1 LTGLDAE
8 RADALRRARARWR
21 AAEDRLFP
29 VVLVD
34 PDTYRRVLYVVG
46 LLLEQ
51 LRANITSLDQLLGL
65 DVDPAPLLSA
75 LPVGSAGGAQFAD
88 SAGGAQFAGSAG
100 GAQFA
105 GSAGGA
111 QFAGSAGGEKRLTLE
126 AAFAVR
132 DRELTAAAKRG
143 RRAAAIAL
151 ARSAGATWVDLEG
164 SWEAVLSTGA
174 RHTEMHLPTAR
185 ALVATIDPYSGDGPH
200 RLELVVLDGEAGT
213 PVETTDRD
221 RAFADRAEWL
231 AQRQQWRAD
240 IEEGR

>member
-1 LTGLDAE
+1 MTGLDAE
-8 RADALRRARARWR
+8 RDDALRRARARWR

-34 PDTYRRVLYVVG
+34 PDTYRRALYVVG

-51 LRANITSLDQLLGL
+51 LRANTTTLDQLLGL
-65 DVDPAPLLSA
+65 DVDPAPLLST
-75 LPVGSAGGAQFAD
+75 LP
-88 SAGGAQFAGSAG
+88 AGSVCDDG
-100 GAQFA
+100 D
-105 GSAGGA
+105 
-111 QFAGSAGGEKRLTLE
+111 RLTLE

-132 DRELTAAAKRG
+132 DRELAAAAKRG
-143 RRAAAIAL
+143 QRAAALAL
-151 ARSAGATWVDLEG
+151 AHAAGATWVDLEG
-164 SWEAVLSTGA
+164 SWEAVLSTGG

-200 RLELVVLDGEAGT
+200 RLELVVLDGDTGT

-231 AQRQQWRAD
+231 AQRQRWRAD

>member
-1 LTGLDAE
+1 MTGLDAE

-34 PDTYRRVLYVVG
+34 PDTYRQALYVVG

-51 LRANITSLDQLLGL
+51 LRANNTSLDQLLGL
-65 DVDPAPLLSA
+65 DVDPAPLLST
-75 LPVGSAGGAQFAD
+75 LP
-88 SAGGAQFAGSAG
+88 AGSVRG
-100 GAQFA
+100 GD
-105 GSAGGA
+105 
-111 QFAGSAGGEKRLTLE
+111 RLTLE

-185 ALVATIDPYSGDGPH
+185 ALVATVDPYSGNGPH
-200 RLELVVLDGEAGT
+200 RLELVVLDGDTGT

-231 AQRQQWRAD
+231 AQRQRWRAD

>member
-1 LTGLDAE
+1 MTGLDAE
-8 RADALRRARARWR
+8 RAEDLRRARARWR

-34 PDTYRRVLYVVG
+34 PDTYRRALDVVG
-46 LLLEQ
+46 LLLEE
-51 LRANITSLDQLLGL
+51 LRANTTTADQLLGL
-65 DVDPAPLLSA
+65 DVDPAPLLST
-75 LPVGSAGGAQFAD
+75 LPAGSAGG
-88 SAGGAQFAGSAG
+88 GRFAGSAG
-100 GAQFA
+100 GD
-105 GSAGGA
+105 G
-111 QFAGSAGGEKRLTLE
+111 RLTLE

-132 DRELTAAAKRG
+132 DREITAAAQRG
-143 RRAAAIAL
+143 RRAAAIAV

-164 SWEAVLSTGA
+164 SWEAVLATGV

-200 RLELVVLDGEAGT
+200 RLELVVLDGDTGT

-231 AQRQQWRAD
+231 AQRQRWRAD